1 MFFSS
6 IVLSVKPHWIQILEA
21 SLGWCESELG
31 NLTRDGLCLD
41 SFPASLERVGASG
54 LVNQLVKLTSLSLTQ
69 FRKLPLASLPK
80 LGQPQVHIVEV

>member
-1 MFFSS
+1 M
-6 IVLSVKPHWIQILEA
+6 KPRRIQILEA

-31 NLTRDGLCLD
+31 NLTRAGLCLD
-41 SFPASLERVGASG
+41 SFPASLERAGASG
-54 LVNQLVKLTSLSLTQ
+54 LVKLTSLSVTQ